1 MSDYGAAYKY
11 DDAIY
16 TTEPVKHDE
25 KFEASMASMNEILKK
40 ARAEGLSYGQYIA
53 KHKLALEEA
62 KAAAVK
68 DKPKEML
75 PKERKKL
82 PAKRCTYGV
91 FKDGELV
98 KECCGGEELA
108 EFIGVDSHN
117 VYKFVRAGCRGD
129 YDIIKLKNR
138 PRIGAVLQL
147 NDDGQAVVRWESA
160 SAAAEHFGVCAKYIQ
175 WAAYNRKKLRGWAWA
190 YE

>member
-25 KFEASMASMNEILKK
+25 KFNASMANMNDILKK
-40 ARAEGLSYGQYIA
+40 AHAAGLSYGQYVA

-62 KAAAVK
+62 KAAVVK
-68 DKPKEML
+68 EKQ
-75 PKERKKL
+75 PKERKTL

-91 FKDGELV
+91 FKDGELI

-117 VYKFVRAGCRGD
+117 VYKFVREGCRGD
-129 YDIIKLKNR
+129 YDIIKLKGR
-138 PRIGAVLQL
+138 PRVGAVLQL
-147 NDDGQAVVRWESA
+147 DEKGQAVVRWESA
-160 SAAAEHFGVCAKYIQ
+160 SVAAEHFGVCVKYIQ
-175 WAAYNRKKLRGWAWA
+175 WAAYNRKKLKGWAWA